1 MGLFN
6 RWTSK
11 KELDEARGK
20 RDASIIKKVV
30 ENKEEVAQPKAPK
43 ASIKEAKKSVKVET
57 ESVAADSNR
66 EIKFTEGHKVLLR
79 PIVTEKSTYLH
90 SGGVYAFE
98 VGVLATKPEIK
109 KAVESIYKVKV
120 VQVRVINL
128 QGKRV
133 RF

>member
-1 MGLFN
+1 M
-6 RWTSK
+6 
-11 KELDEARGK
+11 
-20 RDASIIKKVV
+20 
-30 ENKEEVAQPKAPK
+30 
-43 ASIKEAKKSVKVET
+43 
-57 ESVAADSNR
+57 
-66 EIKFTEGHKVLLR
+66 KFREGHKVLLR

-133 RF
+133 RFGRMSGVRKDKKKALVTLQKGQTIELHKNV